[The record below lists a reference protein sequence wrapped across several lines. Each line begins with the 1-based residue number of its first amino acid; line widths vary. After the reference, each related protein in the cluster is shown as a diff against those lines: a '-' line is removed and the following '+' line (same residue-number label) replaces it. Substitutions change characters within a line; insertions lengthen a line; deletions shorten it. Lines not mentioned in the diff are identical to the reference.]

1 MTTLIFAT
9 EGDASPLIHLA
20 ADPGSVRIA
29 LLKLQP
35 LKGISCG
42 AAAVEF
48 LRRIPDYALA
58 SWAPTLQSVPIEGSA
73 AIDLDYAAFDGDML
87 AWNPSTWEEIDLSPE
102 QPPLGVVMEEM

>member
-9 EGDASPLIHLA
+9 PEDASPLIHLA

-29 LLKLQP
+29 LLKLHP

-58 SWAPTLQSVPIEGSA
+58 SWAPTIESAPIDRASA
-73 AIDLDYAAFDGDML
+73 VDPDYAGDGTMI

-102 QPPLGVVMEEM
+102 QPPLGMVMEGM